1 MNNYQGIVVHAT
13 GWVLVLFDGW
23 EMHTHWLAALG
34 FILLIYSMWSIG
46 METEKENGA
55 RGWRKRQIV
64 NAQEGKT
71 CQVCRQNPAEVK
83 GVNSRGAPQ
92 WRCQT
97 CHDLKNRAGFTKGK
111 Q

>member
-1 MNNYQGIVVHAT
+1 MNTYQDTVVHAT
-13 GWVLVLFDGW
+13 GWVLVLLDGW
-23 EMHTHWLAALG
+23 AMHTHWVAALG
-34 FILLIYSMWSIG
+34 FILLIYSMWSICMDTG
-46 METEKENGA
+46 KEDGA
-55 RGWRKRQIV
+55 QGWRKRQIV

-71 CQVCRQNPAEVK
+71 CQVCRLRPADKQVRTSK
-83 GVNSRGAPQ
+83 GAPQ

>member
-1 MNNYQGIVVHAT
+1 MNTYQGVVMHTT
-13 GWVLVLFDGW
+13 GWALVMLDGW
-23 EMHTHWLAALG
+23 EMHTHWLAVIG
-34 FILLIYSMWSIG
+34 FIFLFYSMWSIC
-46 METEKENGA
+46 MDTEKEDGA
-55 RGWRKRQIV
+55 QGWRKRQIV
-64 NAQEGKT
+64 NAQEEKT

-83 GVNSRGAPQ
+83 GANSSGTPQ

>member
-1 MNNYQGIVVHAT
+1 
-13 GWVLVLFDGW
+13 
-23 EMHTHWLAALG
+23 MHTHWVAALG
-34 FILLIYSMWSIG
+34 FVFLIYSMWSIC
-46 METEKENGA
+46 MDTEKEEGA
-55 RGWRKRQIV
+55 QGWRKRQI
-64 NAQEGKT
+64 ADKKT

-83 GVNSRGAPQ
+83 GANSRGAPQ